1 MAERQYVKTSIED
14 RVALLTLDYPPM
26 NVLNTATMTEL
37 NDALDELLA
46 NDEVKAIVITGG
58 GQYAFIAGA
67 DINELASIKSPEEGR
82 EFMGMGQALTKK
94 IEGAKKPIIAAI
106 NGYCLGGGLE
116 LVMACHMRICNNRAQ
131 LGQPEINLGVIPG
144 FGGTQRLPRLVGKGK
159 ALELI
164 LTGARI
170 SGAEAAN
177 IGLVNKAVP
186 AGEVVRTAMG
196 LAKKIAS
203 FGRLAIAAALEAAN
217 EGMETS
223 LEEGLE
229 IEAEKMASLSGT
241 EDAKEG
247 LTAFL
252 EKRQPKFVDR

>member
-1 MAERQYVKTSIED
+1 MAQRQYVKISIED

-46 NDEVKAIVITGG
+46 NDEVKVIVITGG

-82 EFMGMGQALTKK
+82 EFMGTGQALTKK

-144 FGGTQRLPRLVGKGK
+144 FGGTQRLPRIVGKGK

-186 AGEVVRTAMG
+186 ANEVVRTAMG
-196 LAKKIAS
+196 LAKKIAT
-203 FGRLAIAAALEAAN
+203 FGKLALTAALEAVN

-229 IEAEKMASLSGT
+229 LEVEKMVSLAGT

-247 LTAFL
+247 LAAFL

>member
-1 MAERQYVKTSIED
+1 MAERQYVKVSIED

-26 NVLNTATMTEL
+26 NVLNTATVTEF

-46 NDEVKAIVITGG
+46 NDEVKAMVITGAG
-58 GQYAFIAGA
+58 NFAFIAGA
-67 DINELASIKSPEEGR
+67 DINQIASIKSPEEARGLV
-82 EFMGMGQALTKK
+82 GMGHALMSK
-94 IEGAKKPIIAAI
+94 IESAKKPIIAAI

-116 LVMACHMRICNNRAQ
+116 LAMACHMRICNNRAQ
-131 LGQPEINLGVIPG
+131 LGQPEIGLALIPG
-144 FGGTQRLPRLVGKGK
+144 FGGTQRLPRIVGKGR

-186 AGEVVRTAMG
+186 AAEVVRTAMG

-203 FGRLAIAAALEAAN
+203 FGQLAIAAALEAVN
-217 EGMETS
+217 EGMQVS
-223 LEEGLE
+223 LEEGLD
-229 IEAEKMASLSGT
+229 IEADRFAGLVGT
-241 EDAKEG
+241 EDMKEG
-247 LTAFL
+247 LAAFL

>member
-1 MAERQYVKTSIED
+1 MAERQYVKISIED

-26 NVLNTATMTEL
+26 NVLNTATVTEL

-46 NDEVKAIVITGG
+46 DDEVKAIVITGG

-67 DINELASIKSPEEGR
+67 DINQIASIKSPEEGR
-82 EFMGMGQALTKK
+82 EMARMGQALTKK
-94 IEGAKKPIIAAI
+94 IEGAEKPIIAAI
-106 NGYCLGGGLE
+106 NGYALGGGLE
-116 LVMACHMRICNNRAQ
+116 LAMACHMRICNNRAQ
-131 LGQPEINLGVIPG
+131 LGQPEIGLGAIPG
-144 FGGTQRLPRLVGKGK
+144 FGGTQRLPRIVGKGK

-164 LTGARI
+164 LAGARI

-196 LAKKIAS
+196 LAKKIVS
-203 FGRLAIAAALEAAN
+203 FGK
-217 EGMETS
+217 GMETT

-229 IEAEKMASLSGT
+229 IEADKFAGLVGT
-241 EDAKEG
+241 EDMKEG

>member
-1 MAERQYVKTSIED
+1 MAERQYVKISIED

-26 NVLNTATMTEL
+26 NVLNTATVIEL
-37 NDALDELLA
+37 NDALDELLT

-67 DINELASIKSPEEGR
+67 DINQIASIKSPDEARGLVK
-82 EFMGMGQALTKK
+82 MGHVLMSK
-94 IEGAKKPIIAAI
+94 IESAEKPIIAAI
-106 NGYCLGGGLE
+106 NGYALGGGLE
-116 LVMACHMRICNNRAQ
+116 LAMACHMRICNNRAQ
-131 LGQPEINLGVIPG
+131 LGQPEISLGIIPG
-144 FGGTQRLPRLVGKGK
+144 FGGTQRLPRIVGKGR

-164 LTGARI
+164 VTGARI

-203 FGRLAIAAALEAAN
+203 LGKLAIAAALEAVN
-217 EGMETS
+217 EGMETT

-229 IEAEKMASLSGT
+229 IEADKFASLVGT
-241 EDAKEG
+241 EDMKEG
-247 LTAFL
+247 ITAFL

>member
-1 MAERQYVKTSIED
+1 MAQRQYVKISIED

-46 NDEVKAIVITGG
+46 NDEVKVIVITGG

-82 EFMGMGQALTKK
+82 EFMGTGQALTKK

-116 LVMACHMRICNNRAQ
+116 LVMACHMRICNSRAQ

-144 FGGTQRLPRLVGKGK
+144 FGGTQRLPRIVGKGK

-164 LTGARI
+164 LTGSRI

-186 AGEVVRTAMG
+186 ANEVVRTAMG
-196 LAKKIAS
+196 LAKKIAT
-203 FGRLAIAAALEAAN
+203 FGKLALTAALEAVN

-229 IEAEKMASLSGT
+229 LEVEKMVSLAGT

-247 LTAFL
+247 LAAFL

>member
-1 MAERQYVKTSIED
+1 MAQRQYVKISIED

-46 NDEVKAIVITGG
+46 NDEVKVIVITGG

-82 EFMGMGQALTKK
+82 EFMGTGQALTKK

-116 LVMACHMRICNNRAQ
+116 LVMACHMRISNNRAQ

-144 FGGTQRLPRLVGKGK
+144 FGGTQRLPRIVGKGK

-186 AGEVVRTAMG
+186 ANEVVRTAVG
-196 LAKKIAS
+196 LAKKIAT
-203 FGRLAIAAALEAAN
+203 FGKLALTAALEAVN

-229 IEAEKMASLSGT
+229 LEVEKMVSLAGT

-247 LTAFL
+247 LAAFL

>member
-1 MAERQYVKTSIED
+1 MAERQYVKISIED

-26 NVLNTATMTEL
+26 NVLNTATVTEL

-46 NDEVKAIVITGG
+46 NDEVKTIVITGG

-82 EFMGMGQALTKK
+82 EFMARGHALTKK
-94 IEGAKKPIIAAI
+94 IEGANKPIMAAI

-131 LGQPEINLGVIPG
+131 LGQPEINLGLIPG
-144 FGGTQRLPRLVGKGK
+144 FGGTQRLPRIVGKGK

-177 IGLVNKAVP
+177 MGLVNKAVP
-186 AGEVVRTAMG
+186 AAEVVRTAMG

-203 FGRLAIAAALEAAN
+203 FGKLAIAAALEAVS
-217 EGMETS
+217 EGMETT

-229 IEAEKMASLSGT
+229 IEVEKMTSLTGT

>member
-1 MAERQYVKTSIED
+1 MADRQYVKTSIED

-26 NVLNTATMTEL
+26 NFLNTATLTEL

-46 NDEVKAIVITGG
+46 SDEVKAIVITGG
-58 GQYAFIAGA
+58 GQYAFSTGA
-67 DINELASIKSPEEGR
+67 DINELASIKSPEEAR
-82 EFMGMGQALTKK
+82 EMMRRGQALTVK

-106 NGYCLGGGLE
+106 NGYAFGGGLE
-116 LVMACHMRICNNRAQ
+116 LAMACHIRICNNRAQ
-131 LGQPEINLGVIPG
+131 LGQTELNFAVIPG
-144 FGGTQRLPRLVGKGK
+144 FGGSQRLPRIVGKGR

-203 FGRLAIAAALEAAN
+203 FGKLAIAAALEAVN
-217 EGMETS
+217 EGMETT

-229 IEAEKMASLSGT
+229 IEVEKMASLTGT

>member
-1 MAERQYVKTSIED
+1 MAERQYVKISIED

-26 NVLNTATMTEL
+26 NVLNTSTVTEL

-67 DINELASIKSPEEGR
+67 DINQIASIKSPEEARGLVK
-82 EFMGMGQALTKK
+82 MGHALMSK
-94 IEGAKKPIIAAI
+94 IESAPQPIIAAI

-116 LVMACHMRICNNRAQ
+116 LAMACHMRICNNRAQ
-131 LGQPEINLGVIPG
+131 LGQPEISLGVIPG
-144 FGGTQRLPRLVGKGK
+144 FGGTQRLPRIVGKGK

-164 LTGARI
+164 LAGTRI

-203 FGRLAIAAALEAAN
+203 LGKLAIAAALEAVN
-217 EGMETS
+217 EGMETT
-223 LEEGLE
+223 LEKGLE
-229 IEAEKMASLSGT
+229 VEADKFASLVGT
-241 EDAKEG
+241 EDMKEG

>member
-1 MAERQYVKTSIED
+1 MAEREYVKISIED

-26 NVLNTATMTEL
+26 NVLNTKTVAEL
-37 NDALDELLA
+37 GSALDELLA
-46 NDEVKAIVITGG
+46 NDEVNAVVITGG

-67 DINELASIKSPEEGR
+67 DINQIATLKTPEEAR
-82 EFMGMGQALTKK
+82 EVVKMGQEMLNK
-94 IEGAKKPIIAAI
+94 IESAPKPIIAAI
-106 NGYCLGGGLE
+106 NGYALGGGLE
-116 LVMACHMRICNNRAQ
+116 LAMACHMRICNNRAQ
-131 LGQPEINLGVIPG
+131 LGQPEINLGIIPG
-144 FGGTQRLPRLVGKGK
+144 FGGTQRLPRIVGKGK

-186 AGEVVRTAMG
+186 AGEVVRTAVG

-203 FGRLAIAAALEAAN
+203 YGKLAITAALEAVN

-223 LEEGLE
+223 LEEGLA
-229 IEAEKMASLSGT
+229 IEVEKFSSLIAT
-241 EDAKEG
+241 EDMREG
-247 LTAFL
+247 VTAFL
-252 EKRQPKFVDR
+252 EKRQAKFVDR

>member
-1 MAERQYVKTSIED
+1 MAERDYVKTSIED

-82 EFMGMGQALTKK
+82 EMMRMGQALTKK

-106 NGYCLGGGLE
+106 NGYALGGGLE
-116 LVMACHMRICNNRAQ
+116 LAMACHMRICNNRAQ
-131 LGQPEINLGVIPG
+131 LGQPEINLGLIPG

-164 LTGARI
+164 LAGARI

-177 IGLVNKAVP
+177 MGLVNKAVP

-203 FGRLAIAAALEAAN
+203 FGKLAVTAALEAVN
-217 EGMETS
+217 EGMETT

-229 IEAEKMASLSGT
+229 IEVEKMVSLVGT

>member
-1 MAERQYVKTSIED
+1 MAERQYVKVSIED
-14 RVALLTLDYPPM
+14 RAALLTLDYPPM
-26 NVLNTATMTEL
+26 NFLNTATMSEL

-58 GQYAFIAGA
+58 GQHAFSTGA
-67 DINELASIKSPEEGR
+67 DINELVAIKSTEQSR
-82 EFMGMGQALTKK
+82 EHIRRGQALTVK

-106 NGYCLGGGLE
+106 NGYAFGGGLE
-116 LVMACHMRICNNRAQ
+116 LAMACHLRICNNRAQ
-131 LGQPEINLGVIPG
+131 LGQTEINFAAIPG
-144 FGGTQRLPRLVGKGK
+144 FGGTQRLPRIVGKGK

-203 FGRLAIAAALEAAN
+203 FGKLAIAAALEAVN
-217 EGMETS
+217 EGIQVS

-229 IEAEKMASLSGT
+229 IEVDKFAGLVGT
-241 EDAKEG
+241 EDIKEG
-247 LTAFL
+247 FTAFL

>member
-1 MAERQYVKTSIED
+1 MAERQYVKISIED

-26 NVLNTATMTEL
+26 NVLNTATVTEL

-67 DINELASIKSPEEGR
+67 DINQIASIKSPEEGR
-82 EFMGMGQALTKK
+82 EMARMGQALTKK
-94 IEGAKKPIIAAI
+94 IEGAEKPIIAAI
-106 NGYCLGGGLE
+106 NGYALGGGLE
-116 LVMACHMRICNNRAQ
+116 LAMACHMRICNNRAQ
-131 LGQPEINLGVIPG
+131 LGQPEIGLGAIPG
-144 FGGTQRLPRLVGKGK
+144 FGGTQRLPRIVGKGK

-164 LTGARI
+164 LAGARI

-196 LAKKIAS
+196 LAKKIVS
-203 FGRLAIAAALEAAN
+203 FGKLAIVAALEAVN
-217 EGMETS
+217 EGMETT

-229 IEAEKMASLSGT
+229 IEADKFAGLVGT
-241 EDAKEG
+241 EDMKEG

>member
-1 MAERQYVKTSIED
+1 MAERQYVKVSTED

-26 NVLNTATMTEL
+26 NVLNTATVTEL
-37 NDALDELLA
+37 NEALDDLLA
-46 NDEVKAIVITGG
+46 NDEVKAMVITGAG
-58 GQYAFIAGA
+58 NFAFIAGA
-67 DINELASIKSPEEGR
+67 DINQIASIKSPEEARGLV
-82 EFMGMGQALTKK
+82 GMGHALMSK
-94 IEGAKKPIIAAI
+94 IESAKKPIIAAI

-116 LVMACHMRICNNRAQ
+116 LAMACHMRICNNRAQ
-131 LGQPEINLGVIPG
+131 LGQPEIGLALIPG
-144 FGGTQRLPRLVGKGK
+144 FGGTQRLPRIVGKGR

-186 AGEVVRTAMG
+186 AAEVVRTAMG

-203 FGRLAIAAALEAAN
+203 FGQLAIAAALEAVN
-217 EGMETS
+217 EGMQVS
-223 LEEGLE
+223 LEEGLD
-229 IEAEKMASLSGT
+229 IEADRFAGLVGT
-241 EDAKEG
+241 EDMKEG
-247 LTAFL
+247 LAAFL

>member
-1 MAERQYVKTSIED
+1 MAERQYVKVSIED
-14 RVALLTLDYPPM
+14 RAALLTLDYPPM
-26 NVLNTATMTEL
+26 NFLNTATLTEL

-46 NDEVKAIVITGG
+46 SDEVKAIVITGG
-58 GQYAFIAGA
+58 GQNAFSTGA
-67 DINELASIKSPEEGR
+67 DINELASIKSPEEAREMMGR
-82 EFMGMGQALTKK
+82 GQALTKK

-116 LVMACHMRICNNRAQ
+116 LAMACHIRICNNRAQ
-131 LGQPEINLGVIPG
+131 LGQTEINFAVIPG
-144 FGGTQRLPRLVGKGK
+144 FGGTQRLPRIVGKGK

-203 FGRLAIAAALEAAN
+203 FGQLAIAAALEAVN
-217 EGMETS
+217 EGMETT

-229 IEAEKMASLSGT
+229 IEVEKMASLTGT

-252 EKRQPKFVDR
+252 EKRQPRFVDR

>member
-14 RVALLTLDYPPM
+14 RVALLTLDYPPV
-26 NVLNTATMTEL
+26 NLLNLATVTEL

-46 NDEVKAIVITGG
+46 DDEVKAIVITGG
-58 GQYAFIAGA
+58 GQHAFSAGA
-67 DINELASIKSPEEGR
+67 DINLIITLESPEEGR
-82 EFMGMGQALTKK
+82 ELSRAGHTLTKK

-116 LVMACHMRICNNRAQ
+116 LAMACHMRISNNRAQ
-131 LGQPEINLGVIPG
+131 LGQTEINSAVIPG
-144 FGGTQRLPRLVGKGK
+144 WGGTQRLPRLVGKGK

-203 FGRLAIAAALEAAN
+203 FGKLAVTAALEAVN
-217 EGMETS
+217 EGMETT

-229 IEAEKMASLSGT
+229 IEADKFAGLVGT
-241 EDAKEG
+241 EDMKEG

>member
-1 MAERQYVKTSIED
+1 MAERQYVKISIED
-14 RVALLTLDYPPM
+14 RVALLTMDYPPM
-26 NVLNTATMTEL
+26 NFLNTATITEL

-46 NDEVKAIVITGG
+46 SDEVKAIVITGG
-58 GQYAFIAGA
+58 GQHAFSTGA
-67 DINELASIKSPEEGR
+67 DINELASIKSPEEAGEMMR
-82 EFMGMGQALTKK
+82 RGQALTVK

-116 LVMACHMRICNNRAQ
+116 LALACHIRICNNRAQ
-131 LGQPEINLGVIPG
+131 LGQTEINFAVIPG

-170 SGAEAAN
+170 SGAEATN

-203 FGRLAIAAALEAAN
+203 FGKLAIAAALEAVN
-217 EGMETS
+217 EGMETT

-229 IEAEKMASLSGT
+229 IEVEKMASLTGT
-241 EDAKEG
+241 EDAREG

-252 EKRQPKFVDR
+252 QKRQPKFVDR

>member
-1 MAERQYVKTSIED
+1 MSDRQYVKISIED

-26 NVLNTATMTEL
+26 NVLNTATVTEL
-37 NDALDELLA
+37 SDALDELLA

-67 DINELASIKSPEEGR
+67 DINQIASIKSAEVARGLVK
-82 EFMGMGQALTKK
+82 MGHALMSK
-94 IEGAKKPIIAAI
+94 IETATKPIIAAI
-106 NGYCLGGGLE
+106 NGYALGGGLE
-116 LVMACHMRICNNRAQ
+116 LAMACHMRICNNRAQ
-131 LGQPEINLGVIPG
+131 LGQPEINLGLIPG

-203 FGRLAIAAALEAAN
+203 FGKLAVTAALEAVN
-217 EGMETS
+217 EGVQVS

-229 IEAEKMASLSGT
+229 IEADKFAGLVDT
-241 EDAKEG
+241 EDMKEG